1 MKFQHILVPVD
12 FSEHSIA
19 ALKAA
24 GVLAQ
29 QLSGSI
35 TLLYVLPPLVVMQGD
50 LGPFAMPPA
59 ILPVEPERTEAVNAE
74 LKALSVHVPAG
85 VAVNTVVMEAHPWP
99 GICDTAKERAVD
111 MIIIASHGYTGLKR
125 MLLGSTAE
133 QVVRHAHC
141 PVLVVKSF
149 EA

>member
-19 ALKAA
+19 ALKTA

-29 QLSGSI
+29 QLNGTM

-59 ILPVEPERTEAVNAE
+59 IIPVEPERTEAIDTE
-74 LKALSVHVPAG
+74 LKALSVHVPSG
-85 VAVNTVVMEAHPWP
+85 VAMNTIVLESHPWP
-99 GICDTAKERAVD
+99 GICDTAKELNVD

-125 MLLGSTAE
+125 MMLGSTAE

-149 EA
+149 EP

>member
-19 ALKAA
+19 ALKTA

-29 QLSGSI
+29 QLNGAM

-59 ILPVEPERTEAVNAE
+59 IIPVEPERTEAIDTE
-74 LKALSVHVPAG
+74 LKALSVHVPSG
-85 VAVNTVVMEAHPWP
+85 VAMNTIVRESHPWP
-99 GICDTAKERAVD
+99 GICDTAKELNVD

-125 MLLGSTAE
+125 MMLGSTAE